1 MLSLSKRLDNIEVLA
16 NAMSGNLKPAVYGV
30 IDRVDRID
38 DELVPNVL
46 RCWKGKIGEMIP
58 TDEEPISI

>member
-30 IDRVDRID
+30 IDRVDKID
-38 DELVPNVL
+38 DEIVPNVI
-46 RCWKGKIGEMIP
+46 R
-58 TDEEPISI
+58 